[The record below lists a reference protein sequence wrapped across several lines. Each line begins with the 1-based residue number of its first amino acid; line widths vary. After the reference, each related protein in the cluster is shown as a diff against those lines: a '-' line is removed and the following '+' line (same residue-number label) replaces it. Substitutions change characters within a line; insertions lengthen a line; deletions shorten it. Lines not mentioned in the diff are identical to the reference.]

1 MNLHEYQG
9 KLLFAEYNLPVSKGK
24 VIFDA
29 KDAIDACDEIGGD
42 KWVVKAQ
49 VHAGGRGKSG
59 GVQLIDNPEQAIE
72 FAQKWLGNR
81 LITYQTDAVG
91 QIVNSILIEECTD
104 IAQELYLSAVIDRD
118 TQKIVFIGSSEGG
131 VNIEEV
137 AKNSPEKIIYQGVD
151 LDDKDFSQHA
161 ENIGKVLKLN
171 PDQQNQF
178 SPMLDNLVRLFV
190 EKDLSLLEINPL
202 VITKNGDLHCLDAKI
217 NIDSNAL
224 FRQPE
229 LMEMHDESQ
238 EDPQEAEAAKHDLSY
253 VSLDGN
259 IGCMVNG
266 AGLAMGTMDTIK
278 FFGGNPANFLDVGG
292 TATQERVAKAFKIIL
307 KDPEV
312 KVVLVNIFGGIVRC
326 DLIAEGIVAAIKFFG
341 GNPANFL
348 DVGGTATQERVAK
361 AFKIILKDPE
371 VKVVLVNIFGGIVRC
386 DLIAEGIVAAIKEV
400 GIEVPVV
407 VRLEG
412 NNAEIGAKILEESD
426 IKVESINDLGS
437 AAKKSV
443 ELAK

>member
-9 KLLFAEYNLPVSKGK
+9 KSLFAEYNLPVSKGE

-29 KDAIDACDEIGGD
+29 KNAIDACNKIGGT

-49 VHAGGRGKSG
+49 VHAGGRGKAG
-59 GVQLIDNPEQAIE
+59 GVELIDSPDQAE
-72 FAQKWLGNR
+72 AFAKKWLGQK
-81 LITYQTDAVG
+81 LVTYQTDKDG
-91 QIVNSILIEECTD
+91 QLVNSILIEECTN
-104 IAQELYLSAVIDRD
+104 ILKELYLSAVIDRD
-118 TQKIVFIGSSEGG
+118 SQKIVFIGSSEGG

-137 AKNSPEKIIYQGVD
+137 ARNTPEKIIYQGVEF
-151 LDDKDFSQHA
+151 KDQSLPEHA
-161 ENIGKVLKLN
+161 KNIANVLKLN
-171 PDQQNQF
+171 DEQTNQF
-178 SPMLDNLVRLFV
+178 IPMIDNLLRLFV

-202 VITKNGDLHCLDAKI
+202 VINSDGDLHCLDAKV
-217 NIDSNAL
+217 NIDTNAL

-229 LMEMHDESQ
+229 LLEMHDETQ
-238 EDPQEAEAAKHDLSY
+238 EDPREAEAAKNDLSY

-292 TATQERVAKAFKIIL
+292 TATQDRVAKAFKIIL
-307 KDPEV
+307 RDPNV

-326 DLIAEGIVAAIKFFG
+326 DVIAKGII
-341 GNPANFL
+341 
-348 DVGGTATQERVAK
+348 
-361 AFKIILKDPE
+361 
-371 VKVVLVNIFGGIVRC
+371 
-386 DLIAEGIVAAIKEV
+386 AAIKEV
-400 GIEVPVV
+400 DIKVPVV

-412 NNAEIGAKILEESD
+412 NNADIGAKILSKAN
-426 IKVESINDLGS
+426 IKIESINNLSD
-437 AAKKSV
+437 AAKKAV

>member
-9 KLLFAEYNLPVSKGK
+9 KSLFAAYNLPVSKGK
-24 VIFDA
+24 VIFTA
-29 KDAIDACDEIGGD
+29 EDAIEACNEIGGK

-59 GVQLIDNPEQAIE
+59 GVELIESPQAAQD
-72 FAQKWLGNR
+72 FAEKWLGNR
-81 LITYQTDAVG
+81 LVTYQTDSKG
-91 QIVNSILIEECTD
+91 QIVNSILIEDCTD
-104 IAQELYLSAVIDRD
+104 IAKELYLSAVIDRES
-118 TQKIVFIGSSEGG
+118 QKIVFIGSSEGG

-137 AKNSPEKIIYQGVD
+137 AKSSPEKIIYQGID
-151 LDDKDFSQHA
+151 LDDKDLSNHA
-161 ENIGKVLKLN
+161 ISIGNVLKLN
-171 PDQQNQF
+171 IEQQKQF
-178 SPMLDNLVRLFV
+178 TPMLDNLVRLFV

-202 VITKNGDLHCLDAKI
+202 VITQNGDLHCLDAKL

-238 EDPQEAEAAKHDLSY
+238 DDPQEAEAAKHDLSY

-326 DLIAEGIVAAIKFFG
+326 DLIAEGIVAAIK
-341 GNPANFL
+341 
-348 DVGGTATQERVAK
+348 
-361 AFKIILKDPE
+361 
-371 VKVVLVNIFGGIVRC
+371 
-386 DLIAEGIVAAIKEV
+386 EV
-400 GIEVPVV
+400 GIKVPVV

-426 IKVESINDLGS
+426 IEVESINDLAS

>member
-9 KLLFAEYNLPVSKGK
+9 KSLFAEYNLPVSKGE

-29 KDAIDACDEIGGD
+29 KNAIDACNKIGGT

-49 VHAGGRGKSG
+49 VHAGGRGKAG
-59 GVQLIDNPEQAIE
+59 GVELIDSPDQAE
-72 FAQKWLGNR
+72 AFAKKWIGQKLV
-81 LITYQTDAVG
+81 TYQTDKDG
-91 QIVNSILIEECTD
+91 QLVNSILIEECTN
-104 IAQELYLSAVIDRD
+104 ILKELYLSAVIDRD
-118 TQKIVFIGSSEGG
+118 SQKIVFIGSSEGG

-137 AKNSPEKIIYQGVD
+137 ARNTPEKIIYQGVEF
-151 LDDKDFSQHA
+151 KDQSLPEHA
-161 ENIGKVLKLN
+161 KNIANVLKLN
-171 PDQQNQF
+171 DEQTNQF
-178 SPMLDNLVRLFV
+178 IPMIDNLLRLFV

-202 VITKNGDLHCLDAKI
+202 VINSNGDLHCLDAKV
-217 NIDSNAL
+217 NIDTNAL

-229 LMEMHDESQ
+229 LLEMHDETQ
-238 EDPQEAEAAKHDLSY
+238 EDPREAEAAKNDLSY

-292 TATQERVAKAFKIIL
+292 TATQDRVAKAFKIIL
-307 KDPEV
+307 KDPNV

-326 DLIAEGIVAAIKFFG
+326 DVIAKGII
-341 GNPANFL
+341 
-348 DVGGTATQERVAK
+348 
-361 AFKIILKDPE
+361 
-371 VKVVLVNIFGGIVRC
+371 
-386 DLIAEGIVAAIKEV
+386 AAIKEV
-400 GIEVPVV
+400 DIKVPVV

-412 NNAEIGAKILEESD
+412 NNADIGAKILSKAN
-426 IKVESINDLGS
+426 IKIESINNLSD
-437 AAKKSV
+437 AAKKAV

>member
-1 MNLHEYQG
+1 M
-9 KLLFAEYNLPVSKGK
+9 V
-24 VIFDA
+24 
-29 KDAIDACDEIGGD
+29 
-42 KWVVKAQ
+42 
-49 VHAGGRGKSG
+49 
-59 GVQLIDNPEQAIE
+59 
-72 FAQKWLGNR
+72 
-81 LITYQTDAVG
+81 TYQTDSKG
-91 QIVNSILIEECTD
+91 QIVNSILIEDCTD
-104 IAQELYLSAVIDRD
+104 IAKELYLSAVIDRD
-118 TQKIVFIGSSEGG
+118 SQKIVFIGSSEGG

-137 AKNSPEKIIYQGVD
+137 AKNSPEKIIYQGID
-151 LDDKDFSQHA
+151 LDDRDLSNYA
-161 ENIGKVLKLN
+161 TSIGNVLKLN
-171 PDQQNQF
+171 SEQQKQF
-178 SPMLDNLVRLFV
+178 TPMLDNLVRLFV

-202 VITKNGDLHCLDAKI
+202 VITQNGDLHCLDAKI

-312 KVVLVNIFGGIVRC
+312 R
-326 DLIAEGIVAAIKFFG
+326 
-341 GNPANFL
+341 
-348 DVGGTATQERVAK
+348 
-361 AFKIILKDPE
+361 
-371 VKVVLVNIFGGIVRC
+371 VVLVNIFGGIVRC

-400 GIEVPVV
+400 GIKVPVV

-426 IKVESINDLGS
+426 IEVESINDLAS

-443 ELAK
+443 ELAR

>member
-9 KLLFAEYNLPVSKGK
+9 KALFAEYNIPVSKGK
-24 VIFDA
+24 IISKPEDVT
-29 KDAIDACDEIGGD
+29 KACNEIGGS
-42 KWVVKAQ
+42 KWVIKAQ
-49 VHAGGRGKSG
+49 VHAGGRGKAG
-59 GVQLIDNPEQAIE
+59 GVELISDPNEGIE
-72 FAQKWLGNR
+72 FANKWLGKH
-81 LITYQTDAVG
+81 LVTYQTDKDG
-91 QIVNSILIEECTD
+91 QPVNSILIEECTE
-104 IAQELYLSAVIDRD
+104 IAKELYLSAVVDRES
-118 TQKIVFIGSSEGG
+118 QKIVFIGSSEGG

-137 AKNSPEKIIYQGVD
+137 AKNSPEKIIYQSVTYRD
-151 LDDKDFSQHA
+151 KSLPDDA
-161 ENIGKVLKLN
+161 TNIAKILKL
-171 PDQQNQF
+171 DEKQTNQF
-178 SPMLDNLVRLFV
+178 IPMIENLLRLFI

-202 VITKNGDLHCLDAKI
+202 VINENGDLHCLDAKI

-224 FRQPE
+224 YRQPE
-229 LMEMHDESQ
+229 LQEMHDESQ
-238 EDPQEAEAAKHDLSY
+238 EDPREAEAAKSDLSY

-326 DLIAEGIVAAIKFFG
+326 DLIAEGVI
-341 GNPANFL
+341 
-348 DVGGTATQERVAK
+348 
-361 AFKIILKDPE
+361 
-371 VKVVLVNIFGGIVRC
+371 
-386 DLIAEGIVAAIKEV
+386 AAIKEV
-400 GIEVPVV
+400 EVNIPVV

-412 NNAEIGAKILEESD
+412 NNAEKGAKILSKAN
-426 IKVESINDLGS
+426 IKIESINNLSD
-437 AAKKSV
+437 AAKKAV